1 MDSDKALLQRAASHF
16 VADPSRLTFARAPT
30 DNREIRDRDST
41 GLWDV
46 FSYIHTYIHT
56 YMHTYIYTCIHTYII
71 YIYIY
76 IYIHTHTRRTSSRAA
91 RRIRRDDN
99 SKCPATSHGQG
110 RGSCWAG
117 GSTTRQRTLIERP
130 RWHRGGA
137 GKVGASVSRR
147 GGAGGRAG
155 PLRRGYSAATPPAL
169 AATGGTEGTRP
180 PTVCA
185 AGTRLSPC

>member
-76 IYIHTHTRRTSSRAA
+76 IYTHTHAGRHPALLAGSDGTTTPSARRPVTGKVVEAVGQVAA
-91 RRIRRDDN
+91 RLD
-99 SKCPATSHGQG
+99 KG
-110 RGSCWAG
+110 R
-117 GSTTRQRTLIERP
+117 L
-130 RWHRGGA
+130 
-137 GKVGASVSRR
+137 
-147 GGAGGRAG
+147 
-155 PLRRGYSAATPPAL
+155 
-169 AATGGTEGTRP
+169 
-180 PTVCA
+180 
-185 AGTRLSPC
+185 

>member
-76 IYIHTHTRRTSSRAA
+76 IYIYIHTHTQDVIPRCSQDQTGRQLQVPGDQSRARSWKLLGRWQHDSTKDA
-91 RRIRRDDN
+91 YRASSLAPRRSRK
-99 SKCPATSHGQG
+99 S
-110 RGSCWAG
+110 G
-117 GSTTRQRTLIERP
+117 G
-130 RWHRGGA
+130 
-137 GKVGASVSRR
+137 
-147 GGAGGRAG
+147 
-155 PLRRGYSAATPPAL
+155 
-169 AATGGTEGTRP
+169 
-180 PTVCA
+180 
-185 AGTRLSPC
+185 